1 MVGILTHADT
11 IEILTYVDTV
21 EILAQIDKV
30 EILTMFTWYSFR
42 PMLINSINFDHVY
55 VVHF

>member
-30 EILTMFTWYSFR
+30 QILTMYTRSIFR
-42 PMLINSINFDHVY
+42 PMLINSRNFDHVY
-55 VVHF
+55 TVHF